1 MGVLLIH
8 YFIVFLIFL
17 AIDAVWLSTAGPT
30 FYRNEIGDLLL
41 QQPNFVVAC
50 AFYALYA
57 AGLLYFVVEPNIN
70 RTTIVPAVLA
80 GGFFGLVAYATYDM
94 TNLATMKGFT
104 WRVAVVDMVWGTMLS
119 ASVTFVSL
127 HVIRRFVVQGGQ
139 II

>member
-1 MGVLLIH
+1 MGVLFIH
-8 YFIVFLIFL
+8 YLIVFLIFL

-104 WRVAVVDMVWGTMLS
+104 WRVAVVDMVWGAVLS